1 MNNKEQKIDG
11 AAEQVAQTKEINGG
25 ATAEK
30 IEGWKRSHGR
40 VVEVRVTDPEVNE
53 CHIGYFHR
61 PDMKTMQAVNA
72 TSKTNEVKAS
82 EVLFDNCWLGGS
94 QMLQND
100 AILKM
105 EAMAALGSMFGN
117 YVHTLKNL

>member
-11 AAEQVAQTKEINGG
+11 AAEQVAQAKEINGG
-25 ATAEK
+25 VTAEM
-30 IEGWKRSHGR
+30 IDGWKHSHGR
-40 VVEVRVTDPEVNE
+40 VAEVRVLDPEVGE

-94 QMLQND
+94 SMLQSD

-105 EAMAALGSMFGN
+105 EAMAALGTMFGRC
-117 YVHTLKNL
+117 VRTLKNL